1 MKEESM
7 NLLINRLMEK
17 VEEFGNIFLIIK
29 DKKAILCAGPE
40 NYEEDIHDFKEYFM
54 EIDSNEILNDRY
66 EVYGYL
72 DLKKRFG
79 AIIIEKE
86 DKPIDINSVKESLE
100 RNNIEDDLVDDVI
113 NVMFPE
119 PMPKLEI
126 LNYILKKKKKEE
138 KIAMPLVLPSPRLPT
153 PTEVEGIE
161 ELKVIRSQSGV
172 FIEEIYKV
180 EEEIIELVLESAPI
194 IGYQKTKEER
204 GVVNLSKEFEGL
216 GRINIFVDKLRK
228 IIVMN
233 MIILTP
239 DKPGQY
245 IEFLRTE
252 LLKLLERRKG

>member
-1 MKEESM
+1 MKEENM

-17 VEEFGNIFLIIK
+17 VEEFGNIFVIIQ
-29 DKKAILCAGPE
+29 DGKAIICAGPE
-40 NYEEDIHDFKEYFM
+40 NYEEDIHDYKEYFM
-54 EIDSNEILNDRY
+54 EIYSNETLNDRY

-72 DLKKRFG
+72 SSRKRFG

-86 DKPIDINSVKESLE
+86 DKPIDINTMKEFLE
-100 RNNIEDDLVDDVI
+100 RNNIGDDLVNEVI

-119 PMPKLEI
+119 PMPELEI
-126 LNYILKKKKKEE
+126 FNYLLKKKKERE
-138 KIAMPLVLPSPRLPT
+138 KIAVPLVLRSPRLPT

-161 ELKVIRSQSGV
+161 ELKVIRSQSGI
-172 FIEEIYKV
+172 FIEEVYKV

-194 IGYQKTKEER
+194 IGYQKTKEDE

-252 LLKLLERRKG
+252 LLKLLERSKG